1 MARRPEFLRHR
12 IPEAAK
18 AVYGDVFEPASLEHA
33 MQGID
38 AAYYMVH
45 SMAAKGDFADKDREA
60 AENFARAAL
69 KTGVKRMIYL
79 GGLGGDSDLS
89 AHLSSRHEVG
99 RILRESGV
107 PTIELRA
114 SIVIG
119 SGSLS
124 FEMIRA
130 LVNRL
135 PVMITP
141 RWVKTRAQPI
151 AIEDVLAYLVEALTI
166 PADASRVFEIGGAD
180 RASYGDIMNENAR
193 QRGLRRV
200 MIPVPVLTPRLS
212 SLWLGLV
219 TPLYAEV
226 GRKLASSL
234 RNETIVTDTSALE
247 EFSVRPR
254 GLSEAIERAL
264 RNEDREFAETRWNDA
279 MASYGEPQSW
289 GGERFG
295 SRLVDSRS
303 VEVSHPPEAAF
314 RPIREIGGE
323 QGWYFADFLWRLRG
337 FVDLLFGGPGMRRG
351 RRDPEQVVPGDTVDF
366 WRVEQYEPDRL
377 LRLAAEMK
385 LPGRAWLQFEVEPTD
400 GGSIVR
406 QTAMFDPHGL
416 SGLIYWYGIYPLHRL
431 IFSGMLRGIVRR
443 IGVSAEAE
451 HVKDVVPSESTR

>member
-12 IPEAAK
+12 IPETAE
-18 AVYGDVFEPASLEHA
+18 AVYGDVFDSGSLAQA
-33 MQGID
+33 MAGID
-38 AAYYMVH
+38 SAYYLVH
-45 SMAAKGDFADKDREA
+45 SMAAKGEFVDKDREA
-60 AENFARAAL
+60 AENFARAAVES
-69 KTGVKRMIYL
+69 GVKRIIYL
-79 GGLGGDSDLS
+79 GGLGRDSDLS
-89 AHLSSRHEVG
+89 AHLASRHEVG

-135 PVMITP
+135 PVMVTP
-141 RWVKTRAQPI
+141 SWVKTRAQPI
-151 AIEDVLAYLVEALTI
+151 AIEDVISYLLEALTV
-166 PADASRVFEIGGAD
+166 PAKESRVFEIGGTD
-180 RASYGDIMNENAR
+180 RASYGDIMNEYAR

-219 TPLYAEV
+219 TPLCAEV

-234 RNETIVTDTSALE
+234 RNETIVTDASALD
-247 EFSVRPR
+247 EFAVRPR
-254 GLSEAIERAL
+254 GLREAIERAL
-264 RNEDREFAETRWNDA
+264 RNEDRELAETRWNDA
-279 MASYGEPQSW
+279 LASYGEPQSW

-295 SRLVDSRS
+295 NRLVDSRS
-303 VEVSHPPEAAF
+303 AEVIHPATAAF
-314 RPIREIGGE
+314 RPIRQIGGNR
-323 QGWYFADFLWRLRG
+323 GWYFANILWKLRG

-351 RRDPEQVVPGDTVDF
+351 RRDPEHLVPGDTVDF
-366 WRVEQYEPDRL
+366 WRVEQYEPDRM

-385 LPGRAWLQFEVEPTD
+385 LPGRAWLQFEVEPSGT
-400 GGSIVR
+400 GSIVR

-431 IFSGMLRGIVRR
+431 IFSGMLRGIVNR
-443 IGVSAEAE
+443 IEPPASPRTSPMAGR
-451 HVKDVVPSESTR
+451 ESIR

>member
-12 IPEAAK
+12 IPETAE
-18 AVYGDVFEPASLEHA
+18 AVYGDVFDSGSLAQA
-33 MQGID
+33 MAGID
-38 AAYYMVH
+38 SAYYLVH
-45 SMAAKGDFADKDREA
+45 SMAAKGEFVDKDREA
-60 AENFARAAL
+60 AENFARAAVES
-69 KTGVKRMIYL
+69 GVKRIIYL
-79 GGLGGDSDLS
+79 GGLGRDSDLS
-89 AHLSSRHEVG
+89 AHLASRHEVG

-141 RWVKTRAQPI
+141 SWVKTRAQPI
-151 AIEDVLAYLVEALTI
+151 AIEDVISYLLEALTV
-166 PADASRVFEIGGAD
+166 PAKESRVFEIGGTD
-180 RASYGDIMNENAR
+180 RASYGDIMNEYAR

-234 RNETIVTDTSALE
+234 RNETIVTDTSALD
-247 EFSVRPR
+247 EFEVRPR
-254 GLSEAIERAL
+254 GLREAIERAL
-264 RNEDREFAETRWNDA
+264 RNEDRELAETRWNDA
-279 MASYGEPQSW
+279 LASYGEPQSW

-295 SRLVDSRS
+295 NRLVDSRS
-303 VEVSHPPEAAF
+303 AEVIHPATAAF
-314 RPIREIGGE
+314 RPIREIGGNR
-323 QGWYFADFLWRLRG
+323 GWYFADVLWKLRG
-337 FVDLLFGGPGMRRG
+337 FVDLLFGGPGMRRS
-351 RRDPEQVVPGDTVDF
+351 RRDPEHLVPGDTVDF
-366 WRVEQYEPDRL
+366 WRVEQYEPDRM

-385 LPGRAWLQFEVEPTD
+385 LPGRAWLQFEVEPSGT
-400 GGSIVR
+400 GSIVR

-416 SGLIYWYGIYPLHRL
+416 SGLIYWYGVYPLHRL
-431 IFSGMLRGIVRR
+431 VFSGMLRGIVNR
-443 IGVSAEAE
+443 IEPPASPKTSPGAASR
-451 HVKDVVPSESTR
+451 ESFP

>member
-12 IPEAAK
+12 IPETAE
-18 AVYGDVFEPASLEHA
+18 AVYGDVFDSGSLAQA
-33 MQGID
+33 MAGID
-38 AAYYMVH
+38 SAYYLVH
-45 SMAAKGDFADKDREA
+45 SMAAKGEFVDKDREA
-60 AENFARAAL
+60 AENFARAAVES
-69 KTGVKRMIYL
+69 GVKRIIYL
-79 GGLGGDSDLS
+79 GGLGRDSDLS
-89 AHLSSRHEVG
+89 AHLASRHEVG

-141 RWVKTRAQPI
+141 SWVKTRAQPI
-151 AIEDVLAYLVEALTI
+151 AIEDVISYLLEALTV
-166 PADASRVFEIGGAD
+166 PAKESRVFEIGGTD
-180 RASYGDIMNENAR
+180 RASYEDIMNEYAG

-234 RNETIVTDTSALE
+234 RNETIVTDTSALD
-247 EFSVRPR
+247 EFEVRPR
-254 GLSEAIERAL
+254 GLREAIERAL
-264 RNEDREFAETRWNDA
+264 RNEDRELAETRWNDA
-279 MASYGEPQSW
+279 LASYGEPQSW

-295 SRLVDSRS
+295 NRLVDSRS
-303 VEVSHPPEAAF
+303 AEVIHAATAAF
-314 RPIREIGGE
+314 RPIRQIGGNR
-323 QGWYFADFLWRLRG
+323 GWYFANILWKLRG

-351 RRDPEQVVPGDTVDF
+351 RRDPEHLVPGDTVDF
-366 WRVEQYEPDRL
+366 WRVEQYEPDRM

-385 LPGRAWLQFEVEPTD
+385 LPGRAWLQFEVEPSGT
-400 GGSIVR
+400 GSIVR

-416 SGLIYWYGIYPLHRL
+416 SGLIYWYGVYPLHRL
-431 IFSGMLRGIVRR
+431 IFSGMLRGIVNR
-443 IGVSAEAE
+443 IEPPASSKTSPGAASR
-451 HVKDVVPSESTR
+451 ESFP